1 MSDDWGR
8 TCSERGRAV
17 AESSGVPAKPAKRRG
32 TAGGNREEKRNGQQ
46 REYIIFGRPVLQ

>member
-1 MSDDWGR
+1 MIG
-8 TCSERGRAV
+8 EEPVPKGAGAV
-17 AESSGVPAKPAKRRG
+17 AESSSVPAKPAKRRG